1 MSESNASAVCV
12 EPWGESPEFVGRL
25 DGSLLP
31 CDTLVE
37 LVVCIY
43 TGASF
48 MLAVAL
54 CFQIAITRS
63 LDELKRAGAVLV
75 AVMMCLSVT
84 VPRSALVRS
93 ESDYFY
99 VDLGF
104 TLRWQLAAVLL
115 YAMLGTFLS
124 KFIQYLKKQC
134 QSMGSAMSARQVR
147 MIRLAPRIFVS
158 QIAITLLVSVP
169 ISVAATAHGPE
180 TRVVLLRVGML
191 IDGLVKLLNI
201 VAVSPVLRL
210 TVRQLLD
217 FRRATT
223 SVTKSRIAAVGDS
236 GSGGRS
242 SKPQADPVVTRIDG
256 LIARMR
262 GTRFANEVYVAVN
275 VPPLLIGAAFPATM
289 QSLRYLYPLSYL
301 VGAIGIFTSTFALY
315 RKGVRR
321 QRRADR
327 NSVSAKPGEQLHQH
341 QQKSFRSMSTAASSP
356 ASSDKAAATTN
367 ERAEPGADSHANIE
381 PGNH

>member
-1 MSESNASAVCV
+1 MSESNASAACV
-12 EPWGESPEFVGRL
+12 APWGQSPEFVGRF
-25 DGSLLP
+25 DDSLP

-37 LVVCIY
+37 LVVGIY
-43 TGASF
+43 TGASVMF
-48 MLAVAL
+48 AVAL
-54 CFQIAITRS
+54 SFQVGITRS
-63 LDELKRAGAVLV
+63 LEELKRAAPVLF
-75 AVMMCLSVT
+75 AILMCLSVT

-115 YAMLGTFLS
+115 YAMLGMFLN

-134 QSMGSAMSARQVR
+134 QSMGSAMSARQVG
-147 MIRLAPRIFVS
+147 MIHLAPRIFVS

-191 IDGLVKLLNI
+191 IDGLVKLLNV
-201 VAVSPVLRL
+201 VAISPVIWL
-210 TVRQLLD
+210 TVRQLSD

-223 SVTKSRIAAVGDS
+223 SVTKSRISAVGDS
-236 GSGGRS
+236 GSGSGGS
-242 SKPQADPVVTRIDG
+242 SKPQADTVVARIDG
-256 LIARMR
+256 LIASMR
-262 GTRFANEVYVAVN
+262 GTRFANEVYVVVN

-289 QSLRYLYPLSYL
+289 QSLRYLYPLSYM

-321 QRRADR
+321 QRRASR
-327 NSVSAKPGEQLHQH
+327 NSVSAKPGEQLHQQQQN
-341 QQKSFRSMSTAASSP
+341 QQKSFRAMSSAASSA
-356 ASSDKAAATTN
+356 ASSDKAAASTN
-367 ERAEPGADSHANIE
+367 SRAGEP
-381 PGNH
+381 